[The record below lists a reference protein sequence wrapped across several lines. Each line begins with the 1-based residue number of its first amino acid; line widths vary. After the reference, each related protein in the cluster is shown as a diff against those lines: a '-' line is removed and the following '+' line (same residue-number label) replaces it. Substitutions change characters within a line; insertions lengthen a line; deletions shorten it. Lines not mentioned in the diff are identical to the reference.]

1 MASPKRIR
9 RSRAASK
16 QTILEA
22 SEQLM
27 LAEGP
32 AAVRVQ
38 RVAGLVGVTDAAVHY
53 HFGSREG
60 LLEALLRHCGRRL
73 VRDISMADAA
83 GPGLDLPAV
92 SRAMTATYVNGGAA
106 RMMMWLALSGWRPQ
120 GSGMFSGLVDRA
132 QARRPDAARDETR
145 YLIALL
151 NAAHVSQAILGEAM
165 LRAVG
170 AEWDEAGQGAFLD
183 WVTRLV
189 DERLGVPTSPS
200 TSPPQPGQ
208 THT

>member
-1 MASPKRIR
+1 MATALKRTR
-9 RSRAASK
+9 RTREASK
-16 QTILEA
+16 QAILDAAEA
-22 SEQLM
+22 LM

-38 RVAGLVGVTDAAVHY
+38 RVAAVVGITDAAVHY

-73 VRDISMADAA
+73 VRDIAETGAA
-83 GPGLDLPAV
+83 GPELDLPAV
-92 SRAMTATYVNGGAA
+92 SRAMTATYVDGGAA

-120 GSGMFSGLVDRA
+120 GSGMFGGLVERA
-132 QARRPDAARDETR
+132 AARRPEAPVDEAR
-145 YLIALL
+145 YLVALL

-170 AEWDEAGQGAFLD
+170 ADWDEAGQQAFLD

-189 DERLGVPTSPS
+189 EEQLGRTDV
-200 TSPPQPGQ
+200 Q
-208 THT
+208 